1 MAAFGGDMAHAP
13 LDGILSTSNDGSRAP
28 GSDTYTY
35 AQGTSM
41 AGAQVSGVAALMISR
56 DPTITPNRV
65 LDRMR
70 VNATVFPDFTY
81 PYDPCG
87 IYGVYSC
94 GAGILNAYWSVAMAN
109 APAVYEIEPNDTVWT
124 AQPISLPMAVVSSDG
139 RWSDSNDYYKV
150 TLDPGRR
157 LRASAVPKGTAGSL
171 RLSLLDRVGKVLNYV
186 SRGGGQT
193 VRVVY
198 DNVGPSKVNLYL
210 KVDFWDGAYSLSI
223 AH

>member
-1 MAAFGGDMAHAP
+1 MAA
-13 LDGILSTSNDGSRAP
+13 
-28 GSDTYTY
+28 
-35 AQGTSM
+35 
-41 AGAQVSGVAALMISR
+41 AQVSGVAALMISR

-70 VNATVFPDFTY
+70 VNATVFPDFAD

-87 IYGVYSC
+87 VYAVYNC

-109 APAVYEIEPNDTVWT
+109 APTVYEVEPNDTVWT
-124 AQPISLPMAVVSSDG
+124 AQPISLPMAVVNSAG
-139 RWSDSNDYYKV
+139 RLSFDDYYKV

-157 LRASAVPKGTAGSL
+157 LRASAAPKGTAGSL
-171 RLSLLDRVGKVLNYV
+171 SLSLLDRDGNVLNYV
-186 SRGGGQT
+186 SRLRNGQT

-198 DNVGPSKVNLYL
+198 DNVGPSTITLYL
-210 KVDFWDGAYSLSI
+210 RVGIHNGEQYSLSI